1 MCCFDKIQY
10 TSTICFMIPI
20 NIMASDKSHMSHV
33 TTHNT
38 CRHYNRWILVVK
50 IRLLVL
56 VLVSYRYWYGI
67 CWRGITASQNQIIMS
82 TVSLVY
88 GPWHTTAFSIHFVH
102 GQWHWIVML
111 CKLQNGDWKH
121 RIAFHINWRLCL
133 LLHCL
138 GDTNS
143 KLKSHGKYGL
153 VEKACKHDW
162 NVQRLLE
169 ASPASPECLPGLTGW
184 CTSTSGWFGN
194 NSTASQAQTLLKCPC
209 KMLGSTDTDTCPTA
223 LVSSRPVKL
232 SNPIY
237 HYQSIYSHSN
247 SMVGFPLF

>member
-10 TSTICFMIPI
+10 TSMICFMIPI

-88 GPWHTTAFSIHFVH
+88 GPWPMAYNCIQHPLCTWTVALDCYAVQTAE
-102 GQWHWIVML
+102 
-111 CKLQNGDWKH
+111 
-121 RIAFHINWRLCL
+121 WRLKTQNCISHQLETLSTFAL
-133 LLHCL
+133 L
-138 GDTNS
+138 G
-143 KLKSHGKYGL
+143 
-153 VEKACKHDW
+153 
-162 NVQRLLE
+162 
-169 ASPASPECLPGLTGW
+169 
-184 CTSTSGWFGN
+184 
-194 NSTASQAQTLLKCPC
+194 
-209 KMLGSTDTDTCPTA
+209 
-223 LVSSRPVKL
+223 
-232 SNPIY
+232 
-237 HYQSIYSHSN
+237 
-247 SMVGFPLF
+247 